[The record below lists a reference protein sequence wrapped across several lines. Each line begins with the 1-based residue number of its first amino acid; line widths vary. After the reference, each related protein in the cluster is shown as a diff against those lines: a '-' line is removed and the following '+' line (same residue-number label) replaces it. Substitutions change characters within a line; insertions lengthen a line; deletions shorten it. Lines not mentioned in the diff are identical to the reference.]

1 MNVYMVEFEL
11 PEDMTED
18 FIRRIPEQRDRINY
32 LLAEG
37 KVKSYSLALD
47 RSLLWVVMVAED
59 EREVYNLVESFPL
72 SDYLSP
78 VISPLAFHNS
88 REQVLQFSMN

>member
-11 PEDMTED
+11 PEDMPED

-37 KVKSYSLALD
+37 KIKSYSLALD
-47 RSLLWVVMVAED
+47 RSLLWVVMVADD
-59 EREVYNLVESFPL
+59 ERDVYQNIETFPL
-72 SDYLSP
+72 IEYLQP
-78 VISPLAFHNS
+78 IISPLAFHNS